1 MELYSTLSSLFTV
14 ISFLVFLGIVAWA
27 YGRRRQEAFAEA
39 ANEPFALPEGRV
51 NVMVQRIDPTTLA
64 SLGQLTAGRL
74 STRCPSKNSV
84 GWLSPGA
91 W

>member
-39 ANEPFALPEGRV
+39 ANEPFALPDEA
-51 NVMVQRIDPTTLA
+51 D
-64 SLGQLTAGRL
+64 
-74 STRCPSKNSV
+74 
-84 GWLSPGA
+84 GA
-91 W
+91 MPFSRSDRPDR